1 MQFHLSNH
9 YSLFQMG
16 NSRSKKAPLEPISL
30 EPVSLATHHKGNI
43 TGGEGDGPSDY
54 SFPYRYNCLFC
65 HPDLMDNNASN
76 STINF
81 SNADGEVI
89 KRRRSCTDVPCL
101 LIFGAFLAAWTG
113 IAVIAIS
120 NGDIHKWVLGTI
132 FNYINSICIA
142 SHILDQTDELQ
153 SSAPEKSVGHLV
165 DFLGLC

>member
-1 MQFHLSNH
+1 MHFHLSNH
-9 YSLFQMG
+9 YTFLQMG

-30 EPVSLATHHKGNI
+30 EPVSLARHHKGNV

-89 KRRRSCTDVPCL
+89 KRKRSCTDVPCL

-120 NGDIHKWVLGTI
+120 NGDINKWVLGSI
-132 FNYINSICIA
+132 YNMNSISIA
-142 SHILDQTDELQ
+142 SFPAGRFSQRIVRGR
-153 SSAPEKSVGHLV
+153 SVEEEQCPTG
-165 DFLGLC
+165 